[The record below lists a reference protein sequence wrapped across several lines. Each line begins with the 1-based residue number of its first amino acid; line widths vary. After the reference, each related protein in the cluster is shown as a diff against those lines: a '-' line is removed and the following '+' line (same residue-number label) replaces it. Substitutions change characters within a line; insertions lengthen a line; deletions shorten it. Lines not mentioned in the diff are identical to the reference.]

1 MWLLATKVN
10 SNYLGLLKEVQSF
23 VEQALVCSLKYFSD
37 VD

>member
-1 MWLLATKVN
+1 MWLLATNVN
-10 SNYLGLLKEVQSF
+10 SNYLLKEVQSF